1 MRQARAIDEPVGRDC
16 IAPMFII
23 IGGDGREYGP
33 ATADQVRAWINGG
46 RANLETKAKLAGAN
60 ERCRL
65 GDFPEF
71 GGAAEPPSI
80 AAPADPTAAEA
91 RPAAEPAG
99 VGARTGAALINAF
112 VYFCSLLPGGL
123 WLSRK
128 LIESNPDIAHGGFPK
143 LEDLD
148 MTGVAEGVFWVYA
161 GLFAL
166 LLVQALLILF
176 RGQNLG
182 KLLTGV
188 KVVRADDDGP
198 AGFARGVMLRFALP
212 VSVFFL
218 LNVAFP
224 LGFLFIALD
233 YAFLFRADRRCLHD
247 LIAGTRVVR
256 V

>member
-1 MRQARAIDEPVGRDC
+1 
-16 IAPMFII
+16 MFII

-46 RANLETKAKLAGAN
+46 RANLDTRAKLAGEN
-60 ERCRL
+60 EWRRL

-71 GGAAEPPSI
+71 GAPAEPPTI
-80 AAPADPTAAEA
+80 AAAAVDQTGAEV
-91 RPAAEPAG
+91 RPAAESAG

-112 VYFCSLLPGGL
+112 IYFCSLLPGGL

-128 LIESNPDIAHGGFPK
+128 LLESNPEIAQGGFPK

-148 MTGVAEGVFWVYA
+148 MTGLAEGVFWVYA
-161 GLFAL
+161 GLFAVL
-166 LLVQALLILF
+166 LLQALLILF

-212 VSVFFL
+212 VSIFFL

-233 YAFLFRADRRCLHD
+233 YAFIFRADRRCLHD

-256 V
+256 A

>member
-1 MRQARAIDEPVGRDC
+1 
-16 IAPMFII
+16 
-23 IGGDGREYGP
+23 
-33 ATADQVRAWINGG
+33 
-46 RANLETKAKLAGAN
+46 
-60 ERCRL
+60 
-65 GDFPEF
+65 
-71 GGAAEPPSI
+71 
-80 AAPADPTAAEA
+80 
-91 RPAAEPAG
+91 
-99 VGARTGAALINAF
+99 
-112 VYFCSLLPGGL
+112 
-123 WLSRK
+123 
-128 LIESNPDIAHGGFPK
+128 
-143 LEDLD
+143 